1 MSHTDSIFFQGQVR
15 LLHHR
20 FALVTRMNIPLNHII
35 YNKQTYRRQQMFLF

>member
-1 MSHTDSIFFQGQVR
+1 MLRNDNVIFQGQVR

-35 YNKQTYRRQQMFLF
+35 YNKQTYRQQQMFLF